1 MKKEDMNL
9 DFTYEQLRE
18 WKEGDLIHLI
28 LELQDIIIKE
38 L

>member
-1 MKKEDMNL
+1 MKKEDIYL

-18 WKEGDLIHLI
+18 WKESDLIHLI
-28 LELQDIIIKE
+28 LELQDIIIKK

>member
-1 MKKEDMNL
+1 MKKEDRFL
-9 DFTYEQLRE
+9 DFTYDQLRE
-18 WKEGDLIHLI
+18 WKQGDLIHLI